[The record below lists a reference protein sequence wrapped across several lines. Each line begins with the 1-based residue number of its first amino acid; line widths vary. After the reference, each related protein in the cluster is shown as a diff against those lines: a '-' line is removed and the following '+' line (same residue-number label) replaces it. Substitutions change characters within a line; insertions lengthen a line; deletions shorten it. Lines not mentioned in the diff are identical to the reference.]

1 MKKINRFLFTLM
13 LFAGFV
19 AIPKQQAPVKVSAVN
34 ITQGTKL
41 YLEPNANWLQ
51 AYARFAAY
59 FFGDGDLWI
68 SMTQTEGNPL
78 YYEVTMN
85 QAKSFTHVIFCRMNP
100 GNQTNSWDNK
110 WNQTDDLV
118 YDGTNNLFT
127 VAADTWDKGG
137 GKWST
142 YVEQVLPPLPEFT
155 STVEG
160 ITNSKVRIW
169 LDRTGKY
176 DFGYTIT
183 MKIGEVYYSP
193 TDYEAAIHE
202 GRWFAY
208 YDMPLAAFT
217 GGPNVELVVFSNLK
231 EEKIIPT
238 GNYTIGDNN
247 KIWKIKADESGV
259 DKGEITERILPK
271 FFAKVLEG
279 YLTCSDS
286 AENGFNAFPMIDT
299 NFLPRDGEGHWN
311 MQGNLD
317 GNIIIDYAGVG
328 VGGYGADRGVGEEVD
343 AYDKYVALQ
352 NMYNAN
358 NQEGGGNITNRAN
371 TTSLSVWIVLL
382 IGLSA
387 AAGFYFLNEKK
398 FNKQ

>member
-19 AIPKQQAPVKVSAVN
+19 AIPKQQAPVKVSAVD

-41 YLEPNANWLQ
+41 YLEPNANWRE
-51 AYARFAAY
+51 ADARFAAY
-59 FFGDGDLWI
+59 FLGDEDLWI
-68 SMTQTEGNPL
+68 SMTQTESNPL
-78 YYEVTMN
+78 YYEVTMD
-85 QAKSFTHVIFCRMNP
+85 QAKSFTNVIFVRMNP
-100 GNQTNSWDNK
+100 GPEGNNWDNK
-110 WNQTDDLV
+110 WDQTDDLV

-127 VAADTWDKGG
+127 VAAGTWDKGG
-137 GKWST
+137 GIWST
-142 YVEQVLPPLPEFT
+142 YVEEVLPPLPEFT
-155 STVEG
+155 PTVEG
-160 ITNSKVRIW
+160 ITNSKIRIW
-169 LDRTGKY
+169 LDRIGKY

-183 MKIGEVYYSP
+183 MKIGEVYYEP
-193 TDYEAAIHE
+193 TGYEAAIHE
-202 GRWFAY
+202 GRWFVY
-208 YDMPLAAFT
+208 YDMPLAAFS

-238 GNYTIGDNN
+238 GNYTVGDNN

-259 DKGEITERILPK
+259 DKGAITDRILPE

-286 AENGFNAFPMIDT
+286 AENGYNAFPMIDA
-299 NFLPRDGEGHWN
+299 NFLPRAEVGWN
-311 MQGNLD
+311 MEGNLD
-317 GNIIIDYAGVG
+317 TNMIVDYDGVG
-328 VGGYGADRGVGEEVD
+328 TAGYGADRGVGVQVD
-343 AYDKYVALQ
+343 AYAKYVALQ
-352 NMYNAN
+352 NMYNTN
-358 NQEGGGNITNRAN
+358 NLGGGGITARTN

-382 IGLSA
+382 IGLST